1 VKIWSCFF
9 SQTGSEI
16 YNLSKT
22 LKRVPDVIITNKS
35 IDNIDTINKGLVDE
49 YFDRIL
55 FLPNK
60 PNIEEYETA
69 IPESSVV
76 TLHGYLRIVPAII
89 CENYEI
95 YNLHPAP
102 LTTYPFLKGQDP
114 QKKIF
119 EQKLPLG
126 GNTIHRCTAE
136 LDSGEI
142 LLEENFNVRGL
153 NLDTLIALTHKKA
166 SGLWYNFLKERLK

>member
-1 VKIWSCFF
+1 VKNWVCFF

-16 YNLSKT
+16 YNLSKM
-22 LKRVPDVIITNKS
+22 LKRVPDVIVTNKS
-35 IDNIDTINKGLVDE
+35 IDAIDAINKHLADE
-49 YFDRIL
+49 YFDRIF
-55 FLPNK
+55 FLQKK
-60 PNIEEYETA
+60 PTVEEYITV
-69 IPESSVV
+69 IPEDSIV
-76 TLHGYLRIVPAII
+76 TLHGYLRIIPPEI
-89 CENYEI
+89 CEGYEI

-102 LTTYPFLKGQDP
+102 LSTYSFLKGQDP
-114 QKKIF
+114 QKRIF

-142 LLEENFNVRGL
+142 LLEENFNVERL

-166 SGLWYNFLKERLK
+166 SGLWYKFLKDRLK

>member
-1 VKIWSCFF
+1 MKEWCCFF

-16 YNLSKT
+16 YSLTKT
-22 LKRVPDVIITNKS
+22 LKRVPDVIVTNKS
-35 IDNIDTINKGLVDE
+35 IDSIDSINAGLVDE

-55 FLPNK
+55 FLPKK
-60 PNIEEYETA
+60 PTVEEYITA
-69 IPESSVV
+69 IPQNSIV
-76 TLHGYLRIVPAII
+76 TLHGYLRIIPAEI
-89 CENYEI
+89 CESYEI

-102 LTTYPFLKGQDP
+102 LTMYEFLKGQDP
-114 QKKIF
+114 QKRIF
-119 EQKLPLG
+119 EQKLPFG

-142 LLEENFNVRGL
+142 LLEESFNVERL

-166 SGLWYNFLKERLK
+166 SGLWYKFLKERLK